1 VELKRTSEAN
11 EESDSMTWRLALA
24 TDRGGHVHLGAV
36 LTGAQT
42 PVYVDLLSAVGAA
55 SAADL
60 DLDQLVVLATP
71 KHIAD
76 LRRVAEQCIDDARL
90 RNRIIE
96 LTDRSTSVMAATT

>member
-1 VELKRTSEAN
+1 MELNRTSEAN
-11 EESDSMTWRLALA
+11 EESDSMTWRLALT

-36 LTGAQT
+36 LTGAQA
-42 PVYVDLLSAVGAA
+42 PVYVDLLSTLGAA

-71 KHIAD
+71 EHIAD

-90 RNRIIE
+90 RNRIVE
-96 LTDRSTSVMAATT
+96 LTDLSAAVMAATT